1 MHQITTK
8 HGLSSALLNGT
19 PLVNLD
25 GVTLMDSVQSVEM
38 ESGGRKCWNVEGY
51 FNGKEKTIFVKT
63 ID

>member
-25 GVTLMDSVQSVEM
+25 GVVLLTNVQSVRIT
-38 ESGGRKCWNVEGY
+38 SKWQKSWNVNGY
-51 FNGKEKTIFVKT
+51 LNQAEKRIVVKT